1 MNNAA
6 VDKILTIVN
15 RKFAPYPK
23 TKEVLDL
30 KEEMISIMI
39 DKYNDLDDSLT
50 EKQKVASC
58 LEVMGAYKEIL
69 SDLET
74 VTVRKIMK
82 TKLIDYSIFTSI
94 YFFITIMIYLIYS
107 LLIHKSF
114 NSTYVIVI
122 GMGIIYIFIS
132 SIFIYRYFKKMMFEK
147 MQRASLSFI
156 YGSAI
161 AFLYVLP
168 NLYLNIFHQIN
179 VWHPSWIICI
189 LIGNLY
195 AIHDAFKYQKQMSKP
210 IRILRRGI
218 NTFLL
223 TTIIYL
229 LISLEFKCWNI
240 TWLIYVAWF
249 FITEIEIII
258 NYRAYLKKMNERDK
272 DE

>member
-6 VDKILTIVN
+6 LDKIIKIVN

-30 KEEMISIMI
+30 KEEMLSIMI
-39 DKYNDLDDSLT
+39 DKYNDLDDTLT
-50 EKQKVASC
+50 EKQKVLSC
-58 LEVMGAYKEIL
+58 LEVMGAYKVIL
-69 SDLET
+69 SNLET
-74 VTVRKIMK
+74 MAVRKLMK

-94 YFFITIMIYLIYS
+94 YFFVTIMIYLIYS
-107 LLIHKSF
+107 LLIQRNF
-114 NSTYVIVI
+114 INTYVIVV
-122 GMGIIYIFIS
+122 GMGIVYLYIS
-132 SIFIYRYFKKMMFEK
+132 SIFFYFYFKKMMFEK

-156 YGSAI
+156 YSSAI

-168 NLYLNIFHQIN
+168 NLYLSLFHKINI
-179 VWHPSWIICI
+179 WHPSWIVCI
-189 LIGNLY
+189 VIGNLY
-195 AIHDAFKYQKQMSKP
+195 AIHDAFKYQKQMTKP

-229 LISLEFKCWNI
+229 LISLEFKCWNVS
-240 TWLIYVAWF
+240 WLIYVAWF
-249 FITEIEIII
+249 FITEIEIIL
-258 NYRAYLKKMNERDK
+258 NYRAYLKKINEVNK